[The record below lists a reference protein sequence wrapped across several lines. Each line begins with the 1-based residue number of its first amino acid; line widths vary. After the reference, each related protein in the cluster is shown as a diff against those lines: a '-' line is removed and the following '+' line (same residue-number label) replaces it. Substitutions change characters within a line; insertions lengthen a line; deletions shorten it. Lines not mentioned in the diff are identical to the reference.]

1 MAEPGQRESTKQVPR
16 SRRASALPCR
26 CSTPRLLICLLL
38 LVQDV
43 ENINNKVKEAIQEA
57 EDTCSGGDAAHCAA
71 A

>member
-16 SRRASALPCR
+16 SRRASALPW
-26 CSTPRLLICLLL
+26 LLICLLL

-57 EDTCSGGDAAHCAA
+57 KDTCDGGDAAHCAA